1 MRLIVQ
7 PGRGLAARRGS
18 SVLFIADAADAAIE
32 DLLRVLDGN
41 DPAAVIDDLFDV
53 IRLHRPNVVTG
64 FCALVDDGEQLRV
77 AIHGALELAGEDDS
91 GSIHLA
97 GRDAKSRVEDALG
110 DDVKELSVAVK
121 SPKAAGDPFLDLVD
135 GVVEAGSITLAE
147 RGAKRVARPAKAKP
161 ARTAAAPKPAPR
173 PEPEPEPEPE
183 PVEEE
188 PIPEEEP
195 VVAAAPVAPARPA
208 PRPAPPPPPAPPP
221 QPAPVAEEIG
231 TVLGGPPPVEVAVSD
246 IKHALTMAVPVGG
259 PAPTHAEAPDVEG
272 RLCRNGHLNSPTAP
286 SCWICG
292 AAMSNETA
300 RGARPP
306 LGRLT
311 TKDKR
316 SYVVDGDFILGR
328 KTDQAPD
335 VVAGKARGI
344 DVPVTEQT
352 VSRVHA
358 EIRLRGWDVVVVDL
372 KSSNGTYYLPPGATS
387 WLRVDSDTGT
397 PIVPGTTITVGGLEL
412 FFEGL

>member
-1 MRLIVQ
+1 MKLDDMRLIVQ

-18 SVLFIADAADAAIE
+18 SVLFVADSADAANE
-32 DLLRVLDGN
+32 DLLRVIDGN

-77 AIHGALELAGEDDS
+77 AIHGALELIGEDDS

-110 DDVKELSVAVK
+110 DDVKELTVAIK
-121 SPKAAGDPFLDLVD
+121 SPKAAGDPFLDLVE
-135 GVVEAGSITLAE
+135 GVVEAGSITLVE
-147 RGAKRVARPAKAKP
+147 RGAKRAARPAKAKP

-173 PEPEPEPEPE
+173 AEPEPEPE
-183 PVEEE
+183 PVGEE
-188 PIPEEEP
+188 PILEEEP
-195 VVAAAPVAPARPA
+195 VAAAAPVAPTRPA
-208 PRPAPPPPPAPPP
+208 PRPAPPAPAPAPAP

-231 TVLGGPPPVEVAVSD
+231 TVLGGPPPVDVAVSD

-272 RLCRNGHLNSPTAP
+272 RLCRNGHLNSPAAP

-292 AAMSNETA
+292 APISNESA

-306 LGRLT
+306 LGRL
-311 TKDKR
+311 
-316 SYVVDGDFILGR
+316 
-328 KTDQAPD
+328 
-335 VVAGKARGI
+335 
-344 DVPVTEQT
+344 
-352 VSRVHA
+352 
-358 EIRLRGWDVVVVDL
+358 
-372 KSSNGTYYLPPGATS
+372 
-387 WLRVDSDTGT
+387 
-397 PIVPGTTITVGGLEL
+397 
-412 FFEGL
+412 